1 MCKCYGESAMAT
13 REVTHCCP
21 QEKCSLLSRR
31 KARAIMVF
39 HRLSQARR
47 GQHLFTHLG
56 VLGLLGLTLILA
68 ACGGSSSTSSSSGSG
83 TPTAAACPST
93 SQLNGGGS
101 TFINPLFSK
110 MFAEYPNAKCG
121 VNVNYQSIGSGAGI
135 NDLLQGVV
143 NFGATDAPMTDA
155 QLAKSTKGL
164 ILHIPVTIGAVAI
177 SYNLSGVSGHL
188 NLTGPVIANIYLG
201 TVKFWDDTSI
211 KALNAGVSLPHQ
223 SITVVHRSDGSGTT
237 GIFTH
242 YLSAVS
248 PDWQSKVGAGT
259 TVNWPT
265 GVGGKGNAGVAAQ
278 VKSTAGSIGYN
289 ELAYVLANNIQY
301 AAVENANGKAV
312 LPSVEGA
319 KADADNVTTI
329 PADLRVYIVNA
340 PGDASYPITGFTWAI
355 VYQNQTN
362 ADRGWALANMLWWVT
377 HDGQQYSLPLHY
389 VPLPASIVTK
399 DEAQIKSMMCGG
411 SACYKG

>member
-1 MCKCYGESAMAT
+1 MLF
-13 REVTHCCP
+13 
-21 QEKCSLLSRR
+21 Q
-31 KARAIMVF
+31 
-39 HRLSQARR
+39 RLSQARR
-47 GQHLFTHLG
+47 GQYLLTRLG
-56 VLGLLGLTLILA
+56 GLGLLGLTLILA
-68 ACGGSSSTSSSSGSG
+68 ACGGSSSTSSGSG
-83 TPTAAACPST
+83 TPSAQACPST
-93 SQLNGGGS
+93 IQLNGGGS

-188 NLTGPVIANIYLG
+188 NLSGPVIANIYLG
-201 TVKFWDDTSI
+201 AVKFWDDASI
-211 KALNAGVSLPHQ
+211 KTLNTGVSLPHQ

-242 YLSAVS
+242 YLAAVS
-248 PDWQSKVGAGT
+248 TVWQSKVGAGT

-278 VKSTAGSIGYN
+278 VKSTVGSIGYN
-289 ELAYVLANNIQY
+289 ELAYVLANNISY
-301 AAVENANGKAV
+301 ASVQNAAGKSV
-312 LPSVEGA
+312 LPSIDGA
-319 KADADNVTTI
+319 KAAAAAVTTI
-329 PADLRVYIVNA
+329 PDDLRYYIVNA
-340 PGDASYPITGFTWAI
+340 PGDSSYPISGYTWAI
-355 VYQNQTN
+355 IYKNQSN
-362 ADRGWALANMLWWVT
+362 ADKGWAVATMLWWIT
-377 HDGQQYSLPLHY
+377 HDGQQYSAPLKY
-389 VPLPASIVTK
+389 APLPADLVT
-399 DEAQIKSMMCGG
+399 
-411 SACYKG
+411 

>member
-1 MCKCYGESAMAT
+1 MAT
-13 REVTHCCP
+13 KENTHCCP

-68 ACGGSSSTSSSSGSG
+68 ACGGSSSTGSSGSG
-83 TPTAAACPST
+83 TPAAAACPST
-93 SQLNGGGS
+93 SQLNAGGS

-121 VNVNYQSIGSGAGI
+121 LNVNYQSIGSGAGI
-135 NDLLQGVV
+135 NDLLQGIV

-155 QLAKSTKGL
+155 QLASSTKGL

-201 TVKFWDDTSI
+201 NIKFWNDAQITAI
-211 KALNAGVSLPHQ
+211 NAGVSLPHQ

-242 YLSAVS
+242 YLAAVS
-248 PDWQSKVGAGT
+248 PEWQSKVGAGT

-278 VKSTAGSIGYN
+278 VKSTAGAIGYN
-289 ELAYVLANNIQY
+289 ELAYVLSNNIQY
-301 AAVENANGKAV
+301 AAVQNANTKYV
-312 LPSVEGA
+312 LPSVDSA
-319 KADADNVTTI
+319 AAAAQNITTF
-329 PADLRVYIVNA
+329 PADLRFYFVNA

-355 VYQNQTN
+355 VYQNQSDANKGMAT
-362 ADRGWALANMLWWVT
+362 ANMLWWVT
-377 HDGQQYSLPLHY
+377 HAGQQYATALNY
-389 VPLPASIVTK
+389 VPLPQNIVTL
-399 DEAQIKSMMCGG
+399 DEAKIKSMKCGSGPCYTG
-411 SACYKG
+411 S